1 MESIHCAFSN
11 VIYPS
16 AASASSDG
24 FMIAEYRS
32 RDSRLHDSILGDFF
46 KASGRNLPHESGN
59 FYTLYGEW
67 VYNKKHSNYV
77 LQVDSFDPYIPQE
90 KGQIIK
96 YLSSLGD
103 VGKDNAEKIF
113 STFGLKSMEVLEKKP
128 ELLIKVKNI
137 NKEDLKNIITYF
149 QKRLSVGQVAEFLLG
164 YNLPR
169 SKATQVYEALGD
181 DAVFLIEDN
190 PFHLTK
196 TTGISFQDVDKV
208 AREKSVALTSEL
220 RTESAVLYALQMDGK
235 QGNVCSEP
243 KPIASAVYKLLND
256 KLIKEAIPLP
266 ILHKTINRMI
276 TDRKISYCFGD
287 LYLNRLYE
295 AELGTARIVSKL
307 TSQSSPE
314 VIGGSEK
321 HINTASAKHGI
332 ILCDQQR
339 MAITTS
345 LSSGFSIITGGP
357 GTGKTTILKILLDV
371 YLALQHKPEEIA
383 LCAPTGRAARRMTR
397 ATGYAAET
405 VHKCLGLTVDGDM
418 SESPLSGVKLVVV
431 DEASMLDID
440 LTYKIFSSLPEG
452 AQLVLVGDYQQLPS
466 VGPGDVLRDL
476 INHSSVPVV
485 RLDTIYRQKKDSLIV
500 ANADKIANGDT
511 ELQLNNEFQFIE
523 TKSVSQTTDEILK
536 QYQQEITKL
545 NQDEVQILCPVWESE
560 KGVGVKSLNRQIQD
574 AVNPAG
580 GELCYQTKNRC
591 FRINDRVMQLINDD
605 FEGINNGDIGMIVD
619 ALPNPKNRRTVAVDV
634 VFEGSKDDRPI
645 RYDSENIDNLIL
657 SYAIT
662 IHKSQGSEY
671 STVILPML
679 SCYGRMLLRNLLY
692 TAVTRGKEKVI
703 LVGERAAIVTA
714 IQTTD
719 IGKRNTHLKNF
730 LDAA

>member
-1 MESIHCAFSN
+1 MESIHCALSN

-16 AASASSDG
+16 AVSTSDG
-24 FMIAEYRS
+24 FMIAEYHS
-32 RDSRLHDSILGDFF
+32 RDSRLHDSIRGNFF
-46 KASGRNLPHESGN
+46 KASGHNLPHEIGD
-59 FYTLYGEW
+59 FYTLFGEW
-67 VYNKKHSNYV
+67 VYNKKHCNYV
-77 LQVDSFDPYIPQE
+77 LQVDSFDPYVPPE

-96 YLSSLGD
+96 HLSTLSA
-103 VGKDNAEKIF
+103 VGKDNSEKIF
-113 STFGLKSMEVLEKKP
+113 ATFGLKSMEVLEKKP
-128 ELLIKVKNI
+128 ELLIKVKSI
-137 NKEDLKNIITYF
+137 TDEDQKTIITYF
-149 QKRLSVGQVAEFLLG
+149 QKRLSIEQVAKFLLG

-181 DAVFLIEDN
+181 DAVFLIENN

-196 TTGISFQDVDKV
+196 AAGISFQDVDKV

-220 RTESAVLYALQMDGK
+220 RAESAVLYALQMDGK
-235 QGNVCSEP
+235 QGNVCSDP
-243 KPIASAVYKLLND
+243 KHIASAAYKLLND
-256 KLIKEAIPLP
+256 KLGEEVIPLS

-276 TDRKISYCFGD
+276 TNQKISYCFGD

-295 AELGTARIVSKL
+295 AESGAARII
-307 TSQSSPE
+307 SSLINQPSPA
-314 VIGGSEK
+314 VISDSEW
-321 HINTASAKHGI
+321 HINTASAKYDI
-332 ILCDQQR
+332 ILCNRQR
-339 MAITTS
+339 EAITTS
-345 LSSGFSIITGGP
+345 LNSGFSIITGGP

-371 YLALQHKPEEIA
+371 YLAMQHKPEEIV

-397 ATGYAAET
+397 ATGHAAET
-405 VHKCLGLTVDGDM
+405 VHKRLGLTVDGDM
-418 SESPLSGVKLVVV
+418 AESPLAGIKLVVV

-440 LTYKIFSSLPEG
+440 LTYKIFSCLPEG

-476 INHSSVPVV
+476 INHNSVPIV
-485 RLDTIYRQKKDSLIV
+485 RLDTIYRQKKNSSIIS
-500 ANADKIANGDT
+500 NAEKIANGDIH
-511 ELQLNNEFQFIE
+511 LQLNNEFQFIE
-523 TKSVSQTTDEILK
+523 TKSVSQTADEILK
-536 QYQQEITKL
+536 QYRQEIAKL

-560 KGVGVKSLNRQIQD
+560 KGVGVKTLNRHIQD
-574 AVNPAG
+574 AVNPAN
-580 GELCYQTKNRC
+580 GELCYQTKTRC

-605 FEGINNGDIGMIVD
+605 SEGINNGDIGLIVD
-619 ALPNPKNRRTVAVDV
+619 AMPNPKNKRTIAIDV
-634 VFEGSKDDRPI
+634 LFEGSKNDKPI
-645 RYDSENIDNLIL
+645 RYDSENIDDLIL

-692 TAVTRGKEKVI
+692 TAVTRGREKVI
-703 LVGERAAIVTA
+703 LIGERAAIVTA

-719 IGKRNTHLKNF
+719 IGKRNTHLIDF

>member
-1 MESIHCAFSN
+1 MESIHCAFSS

-16 AASASSDG
+16 VISAASDG

-32 RDSRLHDSILGDFF
+32 RESQLHDSIRGNFF
-46 KASGRNLPHESGN
+46 KASGRNLPHESRD

-77 LQVDSFDPYIPQE
+77 LQVDSFDPYVPPE
-90 KGQIIK
+90 KGQILK
-96 YLSSLGD
+96 HLSSLD
-103 VGKDNAEKIF
+103 AVGRQNAERIYA
-113 STFGLKSMEVLEKKP
+113 TFGLKSMEVLGKKP
-128 ELLIKVKNI
+128 ELIVKVKGI
-137 NKEDLKNIITYF
+137 AIEEQKIIITYF
-149 QKRLSVGQVAEFLLG
+149 QKRLSIGQVAEFLSG

-169 SKATQVYEALGD
+169 SKAAQVYEALGD
-181 DAVFLIEDN
+181 DAVFLIKDN
-190 PFHLTK
+190 PYHLTK
-196 TTGISFQDVDKV
+196 AAGISFQDVDKV

-220 RTESAVLYALQMDGK
+220 RAESAVLYALQVDGK
-235 QGNVCSEP
+235 QGNVCSDP
-243 KPIASAVYKLLND
+243 KQIALAAYKLLND
-256 KLIKEAIPLP
+256 NLEEEVIPLP
-266 ILHKTINRMI
+266 ILHNMINRMI
-276 TDRKISYCFGD
+276 TNQKISYCFGD

-295 AELGTARIVSKL
+295 AESGTARIVSNL
-307 TSQSSPE
+307 TNRPALT
-314 VIGGSEK
+314 VFGNSEQ
-321 HINTASAKHGI
+321 HINTATAKHGI
-332 ILCDQQR
+332 TLCDQQQK
-339 MAITTS
+339 AITTS

-371 YLALQHKPEEIA
+371 YLSMQHKPEEIA
-383 LCAPTGRAARRMTR
+383 LCAPTGRAARRMTK

-405 VHKCLGLTVDGDM
+405 VHKRLGLTVEGDM
-418 SESPLSGVKLVVV
+418 AEAPLSGIKLVVV

-440 LTYKIFSSLPEG
+440 LTYKILSSLPKE

-476 INHSSVPVV
+476 INHNSVPVV
-485 RLDTIYRQKKDSLIV
+485 RLDTIYRQKKNSVIV
-500 ANADKIANGDT
+500 TNADKIANGYT
-511 ELQLNNEFQFIE
+511 NLQINDEFQFIE
-523 TKSVSQTTDEILK
+523 TRGVSQTSDAILK
-536 QYQQEITKL
+536 QYRQEISKL

-560 KGVGVKSLNRQIQD
+560 KGVGVKTLNRHIQE
-574 AVNPAG
+574 AVNPAN
-580 GELCYQTKNRC
+580 GELCYQTKTRC

-619 ALPNPKNRRTVAVDV
+619 ALPDPKNRRTVTVEV
-634 VFEGSKDDRPI
+634 LFEGSKDDKPI

-703 LVGERAAIVTA
+703 LIGEREAIISA

-719 IGKRNTHLKNF
+719 IGKRNTHLKDF
-730 LDAA
+730 LNAA